1 MIESSFRNRI
11 EEIRAIESTILQLT
25 AQVFEVKLNAKLPQ
39 SNISQ
44 NSLDEAA
51 IR

>member
-39 SNISQ
+39 PSSQ
-44 NSLDEAA
+44 ASSDEAA